1 MHRSIFETGGVPK
14 KIEDKQETNQKL
26 MIKIKNLENNL
37 DNQK

>member
-1 MHRSIFETGGVPK
+1 MHKSIFETATMPR
-14 KIEDKQETNQKL
+14 KIEDKQDMNQKL